1 MIRQTHTFAVLELS
15 LPAFNE
21 IKTKLEKAGY
31 QHCFIE
37 QDDELVIDMNGIG
50 IKNENERLD

>member
-1 MIRQTHTFAVLELS
+1 MNNLRQTHTFVTLELS
-15 LPAFNE
+15 PSSFNE

-50 IKNENERLD
+50 IKNEN